1 MEPDFR
7 QFSIC
12 LMTDEGRL
20 RVLFHS
26 DSREQCEHKLDE
38 YEEMFPNGI
47 VDIYPRS
54 FMLNAELDD

>member
-1 MEPDFR
+1 
-7 QFSIC
+7 
-12 LMTDEGRL
+12 MTDEGRL

-54 FMLNAELDD
+54 IMVNAELDD

>member
-7 QFSIC
+7 RFSLC
-12 LMTDEGRL
+12 LMTNEGRL

-26 DSREQCEHKLDE
+26 DSREQCERKFDE

-54 FMLNAELDD
+54 IMVNAELDD

>member
-1 MEPDFR
+1 
-7 QFSIC
+7 
-12 LMTDEGRL
+12 MTNDGRL

-26 DSREQCEHKLDE
+26 DSYQQCERKFDE

>member
-1 MEPDFR
+1 
-7 QFSIC
+7 
-12 LMTDEGRL
+12 MTDEGRL

-26 DSREQCEHKLDE
+26 DSREQCERKFDE

-54 FMLNAELDD
+54 IMLNAEMDD

>member
-1 MEPDFR
+1 
-7 QFSIC
+7 
-12 LMTDEGRL
+12 MTDEGRL

-26 DSREQCEHKLDE
+26 DSREQCEQKFDE

-54 FMLNAELDD
+54 IMLNAELDD

>member
-7 QFSIC
+7 RFSVC

-26 DSREQCEHKLDE
+26 DSYEQCEHKLDE

-54 FMLNAELDD
+54 IMLNAELDD

>member
-1 MEPDFR
+1 
-7 QFSIC
+7 
-12 LMTDEGRL
+12 MTNDGRL

-26 DSREQCEHKLDE
+26 DSYEQCERKLDE

-54 FMLNAELDD
+54 IMVNAELDD

>member
-1 MEPDFR
+1 MKPDFR
-7 QFSIC
+7 QFSVC

-26 DSREQCEHKLDE
+26 DSKEQCESKLE
-38 YEEMFPNGI
+38 GYWEMFPNGY

-54 FMLNAELDD
+54 IMLNSELDD

>member
-7 QFSIC
+7 RFSLC
-12 LMTDEGRL
+12 LMTNDGRL

-26 DSREQCEHKLDE
+26 DSYQQCERKFDQ